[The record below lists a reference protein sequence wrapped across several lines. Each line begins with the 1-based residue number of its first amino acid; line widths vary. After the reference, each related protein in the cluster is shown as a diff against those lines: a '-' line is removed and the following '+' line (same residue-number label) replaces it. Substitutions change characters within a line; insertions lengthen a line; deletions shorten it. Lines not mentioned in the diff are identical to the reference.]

1 MSVDTHIGR
10 RNTRNYEVVRQDGV
24 ELLVSRVLS
33 PHVRNVDI
41 DLSRFLMFRS
51 LKARLELTDGQVV
64 GR

>member
-1 MSVDTHIGR
+1 VSVDTRIGR
-10 RNTRNYEVVRQDGV
+10 RNTRSYDVVQQDGV

-41 DLSRFLMFRS
+41 DISRFLIFSS
-51 LKARLELTDGQVV
+51 LRARLELANGQVV